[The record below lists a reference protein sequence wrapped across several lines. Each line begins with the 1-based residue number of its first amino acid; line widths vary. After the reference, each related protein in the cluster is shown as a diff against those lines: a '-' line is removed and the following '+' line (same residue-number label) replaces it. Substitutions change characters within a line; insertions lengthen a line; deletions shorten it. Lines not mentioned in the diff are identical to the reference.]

1 MQELNPNSR
10 SPSGNGARLELRHW
24 AKARAYRN
32 CAHEY
37 LQLARGT
44 SEPNVRNR
52 YVKIAQHYG
61 TLAKAEERSAR
72 RKAADRQASA
82 HPART

>member
-1 MQELNPNSR
+1 MREQNSTGR
-10 SPSGNGARLELRHW
+10 SPSGSGARLELRQW
-24 AKARAYRN
+24 AQARTYRN

-44 SEPNVRNR
+44 PEPTVRNR

-82 HPART
+82 PAAQS

>member
-1 MQELNPNSR
+1 MGVLNSTSR
-10 SPSGNGARLELRHW
+10 SSSGSGARLELRHW
-24 AKARAYRN
+24 AQARTYRN

-37 LQLARGT
+37 LELARGT
-44 SEPNVRNR
+44 AEPTVRNR
-52 YVKIAQHYG
+52 YVRIAQHYG

-82 HPART
+82 PPAQS